1 MGRTTQS
8 RSQTESPTHK
18 GLGKLSADESA
29 AKDKERIE
37 AIKEAGKSA
46 RAPDSL
52 VRHFIGSN
60 TPADEAKKGFKELE
74 DNGKLVV
81 HDLATFYQV
90 KETTKP

>member
-29 AKDKERIE
+29 A
-37 AIKEAGKSA
+37 KEAGKSA